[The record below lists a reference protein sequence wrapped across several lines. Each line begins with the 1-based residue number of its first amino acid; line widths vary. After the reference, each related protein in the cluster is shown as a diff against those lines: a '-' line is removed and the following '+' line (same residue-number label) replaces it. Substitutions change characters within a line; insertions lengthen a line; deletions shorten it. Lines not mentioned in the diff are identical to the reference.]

1 MKPGARVWD
10 VAMWEF
16 GRFYKWRGELFALA
30 IAFLATLGL
39 TWLSGQ
45 RTQESIAVGW
55 SDPTATLGD
64 PPPALGPFT
73 LVPLPTADDPRAA
86 LESEGLAA
94 VLVWSDPWS
103 ARLVSESE
111 LEWSAELAAQLTAP
125 MYAARAE
132 VLGLELDPVGR
143 LLMPVELEADL
154 SPDSGPSRPR
164 KLAALLVVG
173 FLAMGVFTSMAYQFS
188 AITGEKQARITELV
202 VSAIGPQTWIDGK
215 LIGVTLLSLQGVIGQ
230 TTAVFLGYRCAHLIS
245 GTQPAPLDAL
255 PTLLAL
261 APLALLG
268 LLFWN
273 AFLAAIAATIDDPQT
288 SSRSG
293 VMLLP
298 ALVIG
303 LPLVLLGHLD
313 EWPGRLLSWFPPTAP
328 GALAARVG
336 LGQAPWLDLVAGC
349 LLLALA
355 AWLARSAAGRVF
367 AATILLHG
375 SEPSWGRI
383 WRFAR
388 RG

>member
-1 MKPGARVWD
+1 MTPRSQVWQ
-10 VAMWEF
+10 VALWEF

-39 TWLSGQ
+39 TWLGGQ
-45 RTQESIAVGW
+45 RTAESITVGW
-55 SDPTATLGD
+55 SDPNGQLGEA
-64 PPPALGPFT
+64 PPESGPFRWVA
-73 LVPLPTADDPRAA
+73 LEADEDPRTA
-86 LESEGLAA
+86 LESAELDG
-94 VLVWSDPWS
+94 VLVWNDAWS
-103 ARLVSESE
+103 ARLITASDPV
-111 LEWSAELAAQLTAP
+111 WAADLRARLTP
-125 MYAARAE
+125 CSYAARAST
-132 VLGLELDPVGR
+132 LGLQSDQVGQ
-143 LLMPVELEADL
+143 LLLPVELSVEFEAD
-154 SPDSGPSRPR
+154 DGPSRSR
-164 KLAALLVVG
+164 KLAALMVVG

-202 VSAIGPQTWIDGK
+202 VSAIGPQSWIDGK
-215 LIGVTLLSLQGVIGQ
+215 LIGVTLLSLQGVLGQ
-230 TTAVFLGYRCAHLIS
+230 TTAVYLGYRCAHWIG
-245 GTQPAPLDAL
+245 GTQAAPLDAL

-298 ALVIG
+298 ALIIG
-303 LPLVLLGHLD
+303 MPLVLLTHLD

-328 GALAARVG
+328 GALAARFG
-336 LGQAPWLDLVAGC
+336 LGQAPWLDLGLGC
-349 LLLALA
+349 TLLALA
-355 AWLARSAAGRVF
+355 AWAARCAAGRVF
-367 AATILLHG
+367 AGTILLHG
-375 SEPSWGRI
+375 SEPSWARI